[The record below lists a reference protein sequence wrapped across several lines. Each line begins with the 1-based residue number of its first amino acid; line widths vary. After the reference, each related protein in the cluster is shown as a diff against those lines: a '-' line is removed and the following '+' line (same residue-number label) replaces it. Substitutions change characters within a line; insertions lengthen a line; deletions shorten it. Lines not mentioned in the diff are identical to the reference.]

1 MEASAG
7 PPPASPIASSSGANI
22 VKENN
27 NNKSK
32 SKLQHNGENIFPP
45 GGSKGS
51 RASKAWDFGGLKK
64 DSKGRVLTGKMFC
77 SLDARP

>member
-1 MEASAG
+1 MFEFEESDELDNADDMEASAG

-32 SKLQHNGENIFPP
+32 SKLQHNGKKSFQ
-45 GGSKGS
+45 GSW
-51 RASKAWDFGGLKK
+51 ASKAWDFGGLKK
-64 DSKGRVLTGKMFC
+64 RQS
-77 SLDARP
+77 SH